1 MDFCYWELENM
12 IVMIKKNL
20 GLGYVKKLK
29 MNILKRDDFMKKIIL
44 GVYDWKLRYY

>member
-1 MDFCYWELENM
+1 MLLGIRKYDSND
-12 IVMIKKNL
+12 KKKL